1 MTQRTPPVFRPGPG
15 SRAHAHPS
23 RSTTM
28 NPTHL
33 LVRRDN
39 DANESTLT
47 PTMVN
52 LLIALLVLVGV
63 ALISVVALF
72 WLRRARNQKKK
83 SELPMYNEERP
94 TSRVSS
100 HHRSLTITT
109 APPYSNRGSAVYVY
123 NEKETFMNEQRS
135 PDSPVPEIRI
145 TFPEEV
151 DDKGNKQSGKVVVV
165 RVGDHSVGLE
175 PLHEEQLPPY
185 QKDEN
190 DRFQSLDL
198 ERIGGL
204 KEKTNE
210 KNEYSI

>member
-1 MTQRTPPVFRPGPG
+1 
-15 SRAHAHPS
+15 
-23 RSTTM
+23 M

-33 LVRRDN
+33 LVRRRDN
-39 DANESTLT
+39 DADDSTLT
-47 PTMVN
+47 PTMVD
-52 LLIALLVLVGV
+52 LLIALLVLVVV
-63 ALISVVALF
+63 ALVSVVALF
-72 WLRRARNQKKK
+72 LLRRARNAKKK
-83 SELPMYNEERP
+83 SELPMYNEDRR

-109 APPYSNRGSAVYVY
+109 APPYSNSRGSAVYVY
-123 NEKETFMNEQRS
+123 NEKETFMNEQRT

-145 TFPEEV
+145 TFPEEI
-151 DDKGNKQSGKVVVV
+151 DEKGNTQSGKVVVV

>member
-1 MTQRTPPVFRPGPG
+1 
-15 SRAHAHPS
+15 
-23 RSTTM
+23 M
-28 NPTHL
+28 NSNHF

-39 DANESTLT
+39 DDDEETPLT
-47 PTMVN
+47 PTMIN
-52 LLIALLVLVGV
+52 LLIALMALVAV
-63 ALISVVALF
+63 ALLSVVALF
-72 WLRRARNQKKK
+72 LLRRARNAKKK
-83 SELPMYNEERP
+83 TELPMYNEERP
-94 TSRVSS
+94 TSRLSS
-100 HHRSLTITT
+100 SNHHRSLTITT
-109 APPYSNRGSAVYVY
+109 APPYSNNRGSAVYVY
-123 NEKETFMNEQRS
+123 NEKETLMNEQRA

-151 DDKGNKQSGKVVVV
+151 DDKGNKQSGRVVVV
-165 RVGDHSVGLE
+165 RVGEHSVGLE

>member
-1 MTQRTPPVFRPGPG
+1 
-15 SRAHAHPS
+15 
-23 RSTTM
+23 M
-28 NPTHL
+28 NPTHF
-33 LVRRDN
+33 LVRRD
-39 DANESTLT
+39 DADKDGALT
-47 PTMVN
+47 PTMID
-52 LLIALLVLVGV
+52 LLIALIVLVILALAAMV
-63 ALISVVALF
+63 ALVV
-72 WLRRARNQKKK
+72 LRRARNAKKK
-83 SELPMYNEERP
+83 TELPMYNEERP
-94 TSRVSS
+94 TSRVSQ

-109 APPYSNRGSAVYVY
+109 APPYSQTRNSAVYVY
-123 NEKETFMNEQRS
+123 NEKETYVNDNKG

-151 DDKGNKQSGKVVVV
+151 DDHGNKQSGRVVVV

-175 PLHEEQLPPY
+175 PLNEEQLPPY